1 MFKGA
6 AVVMGVSSCGKTSV
20 GMALATKLGVTFVE
34 GDKLHPQSNIDKMSA
49 GIALTDDDRWPWLA
63 LIGDALKGD
72 VGRIASC
79 SALKKSY
86 RQHIETAAGRS
97 VSFVFLD
104 GSRALL
110 KERIAARKNHFMP
123 PSLLDSQ
130 LATLEPP
137 GADERARRFDI
148 AMPLKTTVSNAA
160 EWLLLQD
167 PS

>member
-1 MFKGA
+1 M
-6 AVVMGVSSCGKTSV
+6 T
-20 GMALATKLGVTFVE
+20 
-34 GDKLHPQSNIDKMSA
+34 A

-63 LIGDALKGD
+63 LIGDSLKGD
-72 VGRIASC
+72 TGRIASC
-79 SALKKSY
+79 SSLKKSY
-86 RQHIETAAGRS
+86 RQNIFAAARRP

-110 KERIAARKNHFMP
+110 QERIAARKNHFMP

-148 AMPLKTTVSNAA
+148 ALPLKSTVSQAA
-160 EWLLLQD
+160 QWLLQQD
-167 PS
+167 QS